1 MTIQY
6 KYACSEC
13 SHEYIE
19 QRAKTEPQYFTKCNS
34 CGNGDYVETV
44 QLFQYAAIDE
54 NDKIVSVVFADTQNA
69 AEDIAQLECVKLSE
83 DTQVGATYDRKKKVF
98 I

>member
-19 QRAKTEPQYFTKCNS
+19 QRAKTEPQYFTKCNV
-34 CGNGDYVETV
+34 CGNADYELVNETV
-44 QLFQYAAIDE
+44 LADEVERAAGPE
-54 NDKIVSVVFADTQNA
+54 TPT
-69 AEDIAQLECVKLSE
+69 E
-83 DTQVGATYDRKKKVF
+83 
-98 I
+98 